1 MGRKRTNFEIRPPA
15 FGGLHHVRLGIGVC
29 VLLRRHRRDGLG
41 GERERKGR
49 SEGRDIRKKKRRG
62 IQQEGWGRRRR
73 EREQR
78 QGRQETDRRTGTG
91 KTATILK
98 DWHSSEQKERPQ

>member
-1 MGRKRTNFEIRPPA
+1 M
-15 FGGLHHVRLGIGVC
+15 RLGIGVC

-49 SEGRDIRKKKRRG
+49 SGGRDIRKKKRRG

-91 KTATILK
+91 KRQRPLTERL
-98 DWHSSEQKERPQ
+98 HSSEQKERPQ